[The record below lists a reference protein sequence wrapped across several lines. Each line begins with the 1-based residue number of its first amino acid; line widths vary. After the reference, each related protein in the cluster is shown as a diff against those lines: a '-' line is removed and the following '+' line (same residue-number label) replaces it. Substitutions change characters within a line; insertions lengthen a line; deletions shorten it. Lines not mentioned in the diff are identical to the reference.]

1 MPPSVED
8 RLRTHMNEYIVQREE
23 RLNSEISNNVTSIF
37 VWGVLCGAVLS
48 YVSLIPMLVGFA
60 IGISIGYGH
69 SETVERLIQYSSLL
83 IIRGRE
89 YLLGARDK
97 KA

>member
-8 RLRTHMNEYIVQREE
+8 RLRTHMNEYVAQREE
-23 RLNSEISNNVTSIF
+23 RLNSEIASNVTSIF

-48 YVSLIPMLVGFA
+48 YASLIPLLIGFA

-69 SETVERLIQYSSLL
+69 SEMVERLIQYSSLL

-89 YLLGARDK
+89 FLIGARDK